1 MAELVCVDPQHLG
14 AVWPHVRSLL
24 LSATDRTGLSSF
36 DDIENET
43 LRGNGL
49 LWLAVSGNNILGAAT
64 TVLVTIDRNKICIL
78 TACGGAGAGDW
89 LHLLGGIEN
98 YAKNEGCRSLRI
110 YGRKGWLRALEGY
123 REMAIVIEKG
133 LV

>member
-1 MAELVCVDPQHLG
+1 MADLVCVDPQHVHT
-14 AVWPHVRSLL
+14 VWPHIRSLL
-24 LSATDRTGLSSF
+24 LSATERTGLSSF

-43 LRGNGL
+43 LHGNGL

-64 TVLVTIDRNKICIL
+64 TVLVNIGRNKICIL
-78 TACGGAGAGDW
+78 TACGGAGASDW
-89 LHLLGGIEN
+89 LHLLGGIET
-98 YAKNEGCRSLRI
+98 YAKDEGCRSFRI